1 MCRALRLR
9 SPLVSVEAAVGA
21 AEAEAD
27 PATRWVR
34 ALAELAAALRALV
47 RHARSVGLDGEEA
60 EEAEDAAAAPVG
72 DTEVAHL
79 RALQFRQV
87 AASAL
92 ATRLRAAGHTSA
104 LIEEWAEAEGERRVR
119 PRLA

>member
-1 MCRALRLR
+1 MCRAMVLRA
-9 SPLVSVEAAVGA
+9 PLASVEDADAVE
-21 AEAEAD
+21 EAVEDA
-27 PATRWVR
+27 PETRWVR
-34 ALAELAAALRALV
+34 LLTELAVALRALV
-47 RHARSVGLDGEEA
+47 QHARSVGLDGDEA

-72 DTEVAHL
+72 DTEVAHI

-92 ATRLRAAGHTSA
+92 ATLLRDAGHTSA
-104 LIEEWAEAEGERRVR
+104 LIAAWAEPDRRVR